1 MIVNAII
8 SVNLFNLV
16 SLLILSK
23 MLVVCD
29 IKCIIFTQSLES
41 LVSSDF
47 SQWSE
52 FHGALGYYLAIVFNL
67 MDHVAQSIKLCDVL
81 WWHYQISSM
90 INYDTW
96 TNSLHDDSVVLSSEV
111 GVHFIE
117 VSDPLWRYFRKRS
130 KDEVV

>member
-1 MIVNAII
+1 
-8 SVNLFNLV
+8 
-16 SLLILSK
+16 
-23 MLVVCD
+23 
-29 IKCIIFTQSLES
+29 
-41 LVSSDF
+41 
-47 SQWSE
+47 
-52 FHGALGYYLAIVFNL
+52 
-67 MDHVAQSIKLCDVL
+67 
-81 WWHYQISSM
+81 M